1 MEIRQL
7 KYFMAVA
14 EFKSFTKATKQLY
27 VSQPALTKAI
37 RSLESELEVPLL
49 IYSNKSMELTSY
61 GELLYAY
68 CRPLLIQFEEI
79 KNSIRGQASL
89 QRGRLRIGLPPLI
102 STLVVPQII
111 ESFITAYPGIQ
122 LEIRQGNAVE
132 IQKMVRD
139 NIIDTGFT
147 IYPII
152 ASDFDIIDVMQG
164 PQAIIVSK
172 DNPLAEKDTAKLWDL
187 RNNNFI
193 LLDKNYMSYDQI
205 IAACRRENFYPN
217 ISMELSN
224 WDLIVRMVGRN
235 LGVGILPKPIVE
247 AYPIDSI
254 KCITIE
260 SQIDPWRVAIITKQ
274 TKIEAPAVTCFKAH
288 IKGNLCEPE
297 IGQQN
302 E

>member
-164 PQAIIVSK
+164 PQVIIVSK

-274 TKIEAPAVTCFKAH
+274 TKIEVPAVMCFKAH

>member
-139 NIIDTGFT
+139 NIINTGFT

-193 LLDKNYMSYDQI
+193 LLDKNYW
-205 IAACRRENFYPN
+205 N
-217 ISMELSN
+217 N
-224 WDLIVRMVGRN
+224 WVLVFG
-235 LGVGILPKPIVE
+235 K
-247 AYPIDSI
+247 
-254 KCITIE
+254 TH
-260 SQIDPWRVAIITKQ
+260 
-274 TKIEAPAVTCFKAH
+274 KI
-288 IKGNLCEPE
+288 
-297 IGQQN
+297 
-302 E
+302 

>member
-297 IGQQN
+297 IGQKN